1 MKYAPTLSLYLIVM
15 DVNFP
20 YLPSHVDNKRKTRSI
35 SASCSN
41 QQQRNEMLMQN
52 EKDLLLHTDPKDLDK
67 LFNRRS
73 YQQKAEQDICF
84 PNNRPSTSSSTLDEK
99 SSTLET
105 LPPAPMRH
113 SVSYEGINLS
123 ALSLFRDINTNKQ
136 LYDPNESPLPNK
148 FQLNKQERQLL
159 SLYGDN
165 KQPSD
170 NRTRNEN
177 YLQQEQPDRFMYY
190 HPDTGSIRGRSFTD
204 INLPHQTT
212 LEALLSKENFWID
225 ITSPSNE
232 EMKAISKVFHIH
244 PLTVEDIM
252 SHEIREK
259 CDVFRHYM
267 FVCYRAFLH
276 DFEQLLKPV
285 TFYNIVTKKHILT
298 FHFGHVP
305 HVNHVQQR
313 VEQLQD
319 YIEVVPEWIN
329 YAVMDEITDSFAPM
343 IQQIES
349 EVDAIDDLVMLYKS
363 DQSDLIMRIGTCRK
377 KVIQMVRLLG
387 TKVEVVRGL
396 MKRIVEDFSSSSMQ
410 QQDELIDGKIYPD
423 VGLYLGDV
431 QDHIL
436 TMLQNL
442 NHYETVLARSE
453 SNYLA
458 RISIELTQ
466 TSNSTNHV
474 IGRLTIF
481 ATVLLPMNLV
491 TGLWGMNVKV
501 PGKDYDNLIYFFWIV
516 LSLAVFAILSL
527 TFAKRLKL
535 I

>member
-1 MKYAPTLSLYLIVM
+1 MENSTYPYYPSLYIENNN
-15 DVNFP
+15 DVQNRQREN
-20 YLPSHVDNKRKTRSI
+20 D
-35 SASCSN
+35 
-41 QQQRNEMLMQN
+41 QRNS
-52 EKDLLLHTDPKDLDK
+52 LLLVTEPRDLDQ
-67 LFNRRS
+67 LFNTNRTSR
-73 YQQKAEQDICF
+73 KPEQDICF
-84 PNNRPSTSSSTLDEK
+84 PPNKNGRPSTSSTAFEKDEADELDIK
-99 SSTLET
+99 SYHRMNT
-105 LPPAPMRH
+105 RH
-113 SVSYEGINLS
+113 SSSSSLDAINIS
-123 ALSLFRDINTNKQ
+123 ALTLFSEFVSPDQ
-136 LYDPNESPLPNK
+136 SPLPKHYYNTPGEEK
-148 FQLNKQERQLL
+148 SKLL

-165 KQPSD
+165 NGRSSIHQRDLSEKSYNSTQPPS
-170 NRTRNEN
+170 E
-177 YLQQEQPDRFMYY
+177 DRFMYY
-190 HPDTGSIRGRSFTD
+190 HVDTGCVRGRSLSELK
-204 INLPHQTT
+204 LPPNMT
-212 LEALLSKENFWID
+212 LEQLLLKDNYWID

-244 PLTVEDIM
+244 PLTTEDIM

-259 CDVFRHYM
+259 CDVFRHYI

-276 DFEQLLKPV
+276 DHQQLRPV

-298 FHFGHVP
+298 FHFDQVP
-305 HVNHVQQR
+305 HVRHVQQR
-313 VEQLQD
+313 VKQLED
-319 YIEVVPEWIN
+319 YIEVVPDWIN

-349 EVDAIDDLVMLYKS
+349 EVDAIDDLVLLYKT
-363 DQSDLIMRIGTCRK
+363 DQSDMVLRIGTCRK
-377 KVIQMVRLLG
+377 KVIQLVRLLG
-387 TKVEVVRGL
+387 TKVEVVRAL
-396 MKRIVEDFSSSSMQ
+396 MKRIEERSIDMPIQ
-410 QQDELIDGKIYPD
+410 QEQDLIENPAAKIYPD

-466 TSNSTNHV
+466 TSNSTNLV

-527 TFAKRLKL
+527 TLAKRLKL

>member
-1 MKYAPTLSLYLIVM
+1 MEPNNYPYFPPHYTESSNNNDMHSLQTI
-15 DVNFP
+15 
-20 YLPSHVDNKRKTRSI
+20 SQEKEKRNS
-35 SASCSN
+35 
-41 QQQRNEMLMQN
+41 
-52 EKDLLLHTDPKDLDK
+52 LLLITEPKDLDK
-67 LFNRRS
+67 LFDTARS
-73 YQQKAEQDICF
+73 LERDICF
-84 PNNRPSTSSSTLDEK
+84 PPNSNGRPSTSSTMHDARIEDEIK
-99 SSTLET
+99 IHDKITS
-105 LPPAPMRH
+105 RH
-113 SVSYEGINLS
+113 SNSSSSSSFDGVDLS
-123 ALSLFRDINTNKQ
+123 ALSLFSTIHSPIHSPQPKHYYGNEKNKK
-136 LYDPNESPLPNK
+136 L
-148 FQLNKQERQLL
+148 F

-165 KQPSD
+165 SRDTVNHNNSKQFPMLQQRQDDRFIYYHLDTGCIKGKSLSELKLPHLTLED
-170 NRTRNEN
+170 LLLKEN
-177 YLQQEQPDRFMYY
+177 Y
-190 HPDTGSIRGRSFTD
+190 
-204 INLPHQTT
+204 
-212 LEALLSKENFWID
+212 WID
-225 ITSPSNE
+225 ITCPSNE

-244 PLTVEDIM
+244 PLTTEDIM

-267 FVCYRAFLH
+267 FVCYRAFVH
-276 DFEQLLKPV
+276 DNHQLRPV
-285 TFYNIVTKKHILT
+285 TFYNIVTKRHILT
-298 FHFGHVP
+298 FHFDHVP
-305 HVNHVQQR
+305 HVRHVQQR
-313 VEQLQD
+313 VNQLQD
-319 YIEVVPEWIN
+319 YIEVVPDWIN
-329 YAVMDEITDSFAPM
+329 YAIMDEITDSFAPM

-349 EVDAIDDLVMLYKS
+349 EVDSIDDLVLLYKS
-363 DQSDLIMRIGTCRK
+363 DQSDMVLRIGTCRK

-396 MKRIVEDFSSSSMQ
+396 MKRIEERSIEQ
-410 QQDELIDGKIYPD
+410 ELSNDPNISKIYPD

>member
-1 MKYAPTLSLYLIVM
+1 M

-20 YLPSHVDNKRKTRSI
+20 YFPSHIDSNKRKTRPI

-41 QQQRNEMLMQN
+41 QQQRNEMLMQK
-52 EKDLLLHTDPKDLDK
+52 EKDLLLLTDPKDLDK

-73 YQQKAEQDICF
+73 YQQKVEQDICF

-99 SSTLET
+99 SPILET
-105 LPPAPMRH
+105 PLLPAAPLATTMRH
-113 SVSYEGINLS
+113 SVSYQDINLS
-123 ALSLFRDINTNKQ
+123 ALSLFHDIKPSQ
-136 LYDPNESPLPNK
+136 QQYSPSESPLPNVYP
-148 FQLNKQERQLL
+148 LNKQERQLL

-165 KQPSD
+165 KQPAD
-170 NRTRNEN
+170 HHTRSEN
-177 YLQQEQPDRFMYY
+177 YLQQEQQDRFMYY

-204 INLPHQTT
+204 INLPPNMT
-212 LEALLSKENFWID
+212 LETLLTKENFWID
-225 ITSPSNE
+225 LTSPSNE
-232 EMKAISKVFHIH
+232 EMKIISKVFHIH
-244 PLTVEDIM
+244 PLTAEDIM

-276 DFEQLLKPV
+276 DCEQLLKPV

-313 VEQLQD
+313 VKQLQD
-319 YIEVVPEWIN
+319 YIEVVPDWIN
-329 YAVMDEITDSFAPM
+329 YAIMDEITDSFAPM

-349 EVDAIDDLVMLYKS
+349 EVDAIDDLVLLYKS
-363 DQSDLIMRIGTCRK
+363 DQSDMILRIGTCRK

-396 MKRIVEDFSSSSMQ
+396 MKRIVEDVSASSI
-410 QQDELIDGKIYPD
+410 QQDEIVDGKIYPD

-527 TFAKRLKL
+527 TLAKRLKL

>member
-1 MKYAPTLSLYLIVM
+1 MEPNNYPYFPPHYTESSPPNNNNEMTSLRVIQS
-15 DVNFP
+15 D
-20 YLPSHVDNKRKTRSI
+20 TE
-35 SASCSN
+35 
-41 QQQRNEMLMQN
+41 QRNSV
-52 EKDLLLHTDPKDLDK
+52 LLITEPKDLEK
-67 LFNRRS
+67 LFDTNRTL
-73 YQQKAEQDICF
+73 EQDICF
-84 PNNRPSTSSSTLDEK
+84 PPNGRPSSSSITLDLQGGEEDMK
-99 SSTLET
+99 AQHRMTKRDSCGSSMDGL
-105 LPPAPMRH
+105 
-113 SVSYEGINLS
+113 NLS
-123 ALSLFRDINTNKQ
+123 ALSLFTEITQ
-136 LYDPNESPLPNK
+136 SPAHSPLP
-148 FQLNKQERQLL
+148 KQHLYYGGTREKLL

-165 KQPSD
+165 SRDDSHNHHHQQKKMSMLPLEDRFIYYHIDTGCIKGKYLSD
-170 NRTRNEN
+170 LKLPHMSLEDLLLKEN
-177 YLQQEQPDRFMYY
+177 Y
-190 HPDTGSIRGRSFTD
+190 
-204 INLPHQTT
+204 
-212 LEALLSKENFWID
+212 WID
-225 ITSPSNE
+225 ITCPTNE
-232 EMKAISKVFHIH
+232 EMKAISKVFNIH
-244 PLTVEDIM
+244 PLTTEDIM

-276 DFEQLLKPV
+276 DAQQLRPV

-298 FHFGHVP
+298 FHFDHVP
-305 HVNHVQQR
+305 HVRHVQQR
-313 VEQLQD
+313 VSQLQD
-319 YIEVVPEWIN
+319 YIEVVPDWIN
-329 YAVMDEITDSFAPM
+329 YAIMDEITDSFAPM

-349 EVDAIDDLVMLYKS
+349 EVDSIDDLVLLYKS
-363 DQSDLIMRIGTCRK
+363 DQSDMVLRIGTCRK

-396 MKRIVEDFSSSSMQ
+396 MKRIEERTTEG
-410 QQDELIDGKIYPD
+410 ELVSNDPNVTKIYPD

-527 TFAKRLKL
+527 TLAKRLKL